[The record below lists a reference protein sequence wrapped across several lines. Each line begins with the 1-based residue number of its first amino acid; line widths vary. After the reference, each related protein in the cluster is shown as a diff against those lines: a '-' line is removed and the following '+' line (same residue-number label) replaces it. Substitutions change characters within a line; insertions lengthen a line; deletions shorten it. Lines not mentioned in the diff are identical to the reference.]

1 MSASSFRRYLPKL
14 KTIFDVRARLALV
27 ALILVVPLMLDRV
40 HILETSR
47 ANQVKAASAEL
58 ASAAR
63 RGAQAQREMV
73 KTVEGMLRTAASIF
87 IHAGRL
93 GRPCALLDSG
103 FKVNMPGVGN
113 ISVVGKEGRV
123 ICSTLPILIGVDVTD
138 RHYFHDALA
147 RKKFVLSD
155 YLIGKAFGDP
165 SVMAAFPTSAIDP
178 DVEAVIVTSVAL
190 NWLEEIVGKAPSQ
203 KGMTVMLIDGS
214 GAVLASKP
222 AIDNSPTVRELIER
236 VTASPGDVFAG
247 SIEVEK
253 SGSGRMFASARVPDT
268 NARLIVSIDERAM
281 LASIDR
287 DIRAA
292 YVQLGLV
299 GLLVLI
305 GAWFMSERLI
315 IRPIQLLTN
324 AALRFG
330 AGDMTARSVQI
341 GLPPEFTPLA
351 QAFNAM
357 ATRLAEREREL
368 LNLNS
373 QLSVLASVDT
383 LSGLANRRAF
393 DSRLNFEWLKAE
405 HDGGK
410 LALAMIDIDHFK
422 AYNDTYGHLDGDT
435 CLAKVGEA
443 LATIAND
450 VKGFGA
456 RYGGEEFSLMLP
468 GADAKRMAEVGEL
481 IRSSIE
487 ALRLPH
493 GGAPLGHLTVS
504 IGIAATGP
512 VPGQSPT
519 DLIEAA
525 DAGLYMAK
533 RRGRNTVVEH
543 GEIRTVDQVVALA
556 G

>member
-1 MSASSFRRYLPKL
+1 MSAFSFRRYLPKL
-14 KTIFDVRARLALV
+14 KSIFDIRARLALV
-27 ALILVVPLMLDRV
+27 ALILVLPLMLDRV

-47 ANQVKAASAEL
+47 ANQVKATSTALAE
-58 ASAAR
+58 AAR

-73 KTVEGMLRTAASIF
+73 KGVEGVLRTAASVF
-87 IHAGRL
+87 VHAARL

-103 FKVNMPGVGN
+103 FKVNMPGIGN
-113 ISVVGKEGRV
+113 ISVAGKDGR
-123 ICSTLPILIGVDVTD
+123 IMCSTLPVLNGVDITD

-147 RKKFVLSD
+147 KRSFVLSD
-155 YLIGKAFGDP
+155 YLIGKAFSDP
-165 SVMAAFPTSAIDP
+165 SVMAAFPTSAISP
-178 DVEAVIVTSVAL
+178 DFEAVIVTSVAL
-190 NWLEEIVGKAPSQ
+190 NWLEEVVGRSPARA
-203 KGMTVMLIDGS
+203 GMTVTLIDGS

-222 AIDNSPTVRELIER
+222 TTDNSPASRAMIEH
-236 VTASPGDVFAG
+236 VIAASGDEFAA
-247 SIEVEK
+247 STNTEA
-253 SGSGRMFASARVPDT
+253 SSDQRMFASARVPGT

-281 LASIDR
+281 LSSIDR

-292 YVQLGLV
+292 YLQLGLV

-324 AALRFG
+324 AATRFG
-330 AGDMTARSVQI
+330 AGDMTARTVQN

-368 LNLNS
+368 LNLNN

-393 DSRLNFEWLKAE
+393 DSRMNFEWLKAGHE
-405 HDGGK
+405 K
-410 LALAMIDIDHFK
+410 ATLALAMIDVDHFK
-422 AYNDTYGHLDGDT
+422 AFNDTYGHVDGDA
-435 CLAKVGEA
+435 CLAKIGDA
-443 LATIAND
+443 LAKVAGD

-456 RYGGEEFSLMLP
+456 RYGGEEFALMLP
-468 GADAKRMAEVGEL
+468 GADAARMAEVGEL
-481 IRSSIE
+481 IRVAIE
-487 ALRLPH
+487 ALDLQH
-493 GGAPLGHLTVS
+493 SGAPLGRITVS
-504 IGIAATGP
+504 VGVAAT
-512 VPGQSPT
+512 VPAANHNEA

-543 GEIRTVDQVVALA
+543 GEIRTVDQVVAMA
-556 G
+556 V